1 MPKDRD
7 STGRDL
13 TLKRTAKRWKG
24 EKFASIYVQNGLN
37 NAKKALIEAGYSKH
51 TSSTRLL
58 QDEDIKQEIEW
69 QLDIVRSQY
78 HTAREQKI
86 DFLNDLIMRSFRG
99 ECSPDK
105 STVNAGAVLGAI
117 NILNKMQGHD
127 APPHYLSAT
136 HKTLPYAHSTTDV
149 RRLILEQENQLKE
162 RLSLSIEGE
171 TSEE

>member
-86 DFLNDLIMRSFRG
+86 TFLNDLIARSFRG

-105 STVNAGAVLGAI
+105 STINAAAVLGAI
-117 NILNKMQGHD
+117 NILNRMQGHD
-127 APPHYLSAT
+127 EPPHYIEGQ
-136 HKTLPYAHSTTDV
+136 KTLPYAHSTTDV
-149 RRLILEQENQLKE
+149 RQLILQQENQLKE
-162 RLSLSIEGE
+162 KLSLTIEGE
-171 TSEE
+171 TSDE